1 MLTRGRLPKVKL
13 TIGAIRPLTPD
24 DLACLRVK
32 RTTPTVQRFRDP
44 HHRLAYLLAMGIR
57 PKDAAEQTGYSI
69 ARVYIL
75 HSDPS
80 FMDLIA
86 RYRPEVAEERRE
98 AVLDQDREALALR
111 AKALRH
117 MHEHFDKADEEGELV
132 PLDKAQRVYADLAD
146 RTGFTKKSTTVNIN
160 VDFAKNLERARQ
172 VRDVNRRVIDHEPKP
187 TERGLVRRI

>member
-1 MLTRGRLPKVKL
+1 
-13 TIGAIRPLTPD
+13 LTPD

-44 HHRLAYLLAMGIR
+44 HHRLAYLLACGIR

-86 RYRPEVAEERRE
+86 KYRPEVAEERRD
-98 AVLDQDREALALR
+98 AVLEHDRDALSAR
-111 AKALRH
+111 HKALRH
-117 MHEHFDKADEEGELV
+117 IHEHFDKADEENELV
-132 PLDKAQRVYADLAD
+132 PLDKALRVFSDLAD
-146 RTGFTKKSTTVNIN
+146 RTGLVKKSTVTNIN

-172 VRDVNRRVIDHEPKP
+172 LRDAAKVRVIDNEVPLIP
-187 TERGLVRRI
+187 AGGRGLVRRV